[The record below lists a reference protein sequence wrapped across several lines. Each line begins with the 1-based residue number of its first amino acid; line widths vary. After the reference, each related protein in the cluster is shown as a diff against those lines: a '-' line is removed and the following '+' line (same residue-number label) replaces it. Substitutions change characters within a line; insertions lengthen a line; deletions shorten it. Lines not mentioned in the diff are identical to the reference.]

1 MKLRKTCVAWAAL
14 LVACSVGRATVV
26 LASDPAPETTVPL
39 ASKETATVEC
49 DPEAR
54 DQAVRGSGFTVSDG
68 ARTLGKAFVAEVS
81 AVASTP
87 FLQGSYLVGT
97 RYESA
102 RYRPRRARGYRESY
116 GPRPRAVTQL
126 HAGYLDPDGPA
137 DPGFLAG
144 LRVGQQFQDVVE
156 VGFGADWRNK
166 SGRST
171 EVLQSTT
178 GPSGETIVV
187 RRELSRYSSNLFPMM
202 VYLQVS
208 GPSHL
213 ALVPYAGVAASYQ
226 ALFLSA
232 DDFQTGQSFD
242 ATYDGFGWQL
252 WGGARLP
259 LSGRTGLS
267 GEVFM
272 NQAELD
278 RDAFDPTTGETIR
291 EIVSTDGIGAR
302 FGITWGF

>member
-1 MKLRKTCVAWAAL
+1 MNPRSLCVALAAL
-14 LVACSVGRATVV
+14 LVPWTVGWAADVTSVDAATPAMTQTMSQASARTDSDRETCDQSARA
-26 LASDPAPETTVPL
+26 
-39 ASKETATVEC
+39 
-49 DPEAR
+49 
-54 DQAVRGSGFTVSDG
+54 SGFVVATG
-68 ARTLGKAFVAEVS
+68 ARSMGKAFVAELG
-81 AVASTP
+81 AIASTP
-87 FLQGSYLVGT
+87 FHGSDVAGT

-102 RYRPRRARGYRESY
+102 RYRPRRERGYRDY
-116 GPRPRAVTQL
+116 GSRRPTAVSQL

-137 DPGFLAG
+137 DPGFLVG
-144 LRVGQQFQDVVE
+144 LRIGQQFQDVVE
-156 VGFGADWRNK
+156 IGLGADWRNK

-178 GPSGETIVV
+178 GPGGETIVV

-202 VYLQVS
+202 AYLQVS
-208 GPSHL
+208 GPSSL
-213 ALVPYAGVAASYQ
+213 TLIPYAGVAASYQ

-252 WGGARLP
+252 WGGAKLP
-259 LSGRTGLS
+259 LSGRTGLV

-272 NQAELD
+272 NNADLD
-278 RDAFDPTTGETIR
+278 RDVFDPASGQTIR
-291 EIVSTDGIGAR
+291 EIVSTDGVGAR

>member
-1 MKLRKTCVAWAAL
+1 MNPRSLCAALAAL
-14 LVACSVGRATVV
+14 LVPLSVGWAADAKAGDPVAPTVAQPMSQSS
-26 LASDPAPETTVPL
+26 ASTV
-39 ASKETATVEC
+39 AN
-49 DPEAR
+49 R
-54 DQAVRGSGFTVSDG
+54 DQCDESARASGFAVAGG
-68 ARTLGKAFVAEVS
+68 ARSMAQAFVAELG
-81 AVASTP
+81 AIASTP
-87 FLQGSYLVGT
+87 FRDREVVGT

-102 RYRPRRARGYRESY
+102 RYRPRRERGYRDY
-116 GPRPRAVTQL
+116 GTRRPTAVSQL

-137 DPGFLAG
+137 DPGFLVG

-156 VGFGADWRNK
+156 IGVGADWRNK

-178 GPSGETIVV
+178 GPGGETIVV

-202 VYLQVS
+202 AYIQVS
-208 GPSHL
+208 GPSSL
-213 ALVPYAGVAASYQ
+213 TLIPYAGVAASYQ

-252 WGGARLP
+252 WGGAKLP
-259 LSGRTGLS
+259 LSGRTGLV

-272 NQAELD
+272 NNADLD
-278 RDAFDPTTGETIR
+278 RDVFDPASGQTIR
-291 EIVSTDGIGAR
+291 EIVSTDGLGAR
-302 FGITWGF
+302 FGLTWGF

>member
-1 MKLRKTCVAWAAL
+1 MNPRKLCAALAAL
-14 LVACSVGRATVV
+14 LVTLSAGSVGADA
-26 LASDPAPETTVPL
+26 LAAQVPPAFAQPSVPTDTP
-39 ASKETATVEC
+39 ADAW
-49 DPEAR
+49 R
-54 DQAVRGSGFTVSDG
+54 DQSARAPSFTVTGG
-68 ARTLGKAFVAEVS
+68 ASSPSGTFAAEVGVEAPVS
-81 AVASTP
+81 LHIGYVS
-87 FLQGSYLVGT
+87 GT

-102 RYRPRRARGYRESY
+102 RYRPRRSRGYHDGGYR
-116 GPRPRAVTQL
+116 RPRAVSQF

-144 LRVGQQFQDVVE
+144 VRFGQQFQDVLE
-156 VGFGADWRNK
+156 IGFGADWRNK

-178 GPSGETIVV
+178 GPGGEVIMV
-187 RRELSRYSSNLFPMM
+187 RRELSRYSSNLFPLMG
-202 VYLQVS
+202 YLQVS
-208 GPSHL
+208 GPPSL
-213 ALVPYAGVAASYQ
+213 ALIPYAGVAASYQ

-232 DDFQTGQSFD
+232 DDFQTGESFD

-259 LSGRTGLS
+259 LSGRTGLM

-272 NQAELD
+272 NQADLD
-278 RDAFDPTTGETIR
+278 RDVFDPASGETIR
-291 EIVSTDGIGAR
+291 EIVSTDGLGAR